1 MAFCTKC
8 GAKLEEFGKFCS
20 RCGAA
25 VPPPVVLDPPRDD
38 DGTVLVRTM
47 PQPVTPAEEPHIPQ
61 PRQNSLAQ
69 EPQQSSPVQEP
80 VPQEPVEVP
89 VAGEEPVYVPPIVPP
104 DPVKKVKKAKTKKEH
119 KPLPLFARRLLSALL
134 CLLLLVSTL
143 GATVIAIVRR
153 GTSQEA
159 LTEMLVNI
167 ELSDIPAD
175 TLIGDADEDASLISW
190 LRNQLAFQHMLYGF
204 YAVSDSKMEK
214 YLDSEIMPFVAEKL
228 NEYVSSIYSGSY
240 DASISEKELTKAVQN
255 SRGYLSKKLG
265 FSLSDEEC
273 SSIVDWLG
281 DYGLEGED
289 LYETSDLSYLMEEG
303 IGSLDVI
310 LPVVHTLT
318 SYWMLALLCLV
329 AVVCV
334 VLLVLVNRKALPVLA
349 WAGGTLTLA
358 GLAIGFP
365 VSIAAKLP
373 RVWTALCNG
382 SELVGVP
389 SGVLLSKGQPITTAI
404 LGTGVVLVAISIV
417 WKLIRKKRAVSAE
430 KHG

>member
-1 MAFCTKC
+1 MAFCTRC
-8 GAKLEEFGKFCS
+8 GAKLEDFGKFCS

-25 VPPPVVLDPPRDD
+25 VAPPVVLDPPQDD

-47 PQPVTPAEEPHIPQ
+47 PKPVTPAEEPHVPQ
-61 PRQNSLAQ
+61 HRQNSLAQ
-69 EPQQSSPVQEP
+69 EPIPQEP
-80 VPQEPVEVP
+80 IQEPVEVP
-89 VAGEEPVYVPPIVPP
+89 VVREEPVYVPPIVSPT
-104 DPVKKVKKAKTKKEH
+104 PVKKVKKAKIKKER
-119 KPLPLFARRLLSALL
+119 KPLPLLARRLLSALL
-134 CLLLLVSTL
+134 CLLLLVSAL

-153 GTSQEA
+153 GTTQEA

-175 TLIGDADEDASLISW
+175 TLIGDADEDVSLVSW
-190 LRNQLAFQHMLYGF
+190 LRNQLAFQHMIYGF

-228 NEYVSSIYSGSY
+228 NEYVSSVYSGSY
-240 DASISEKELTKAVQN
+240 DASISEKELTKAIQN

-265 FSLSDEEC
+265 FSLSDSEC
-273 SSIVDWLG
+273 SSIVNWIG
-281 DYGLEGED
+281 GYGLEGED

-303 IGSLDVI
+303 IGSLDTI

-318 SYWMLALLCLV
+318 SYWMLALLCLA

-334 VLLVLVNRKALPVLA
+334 VLLVLVNRKTLPVLA

-358 GLAIGFP
+358 GLAMGFP
-365 VSIAAKLP
+365 VSIAAGLP
-373 RVWTALCNG
+373 KVWTALCVG

-389 SGVLLSKGQPITTAI
+389 SGVLLSKGLPITTAI
-404 LGTGVVLVAISIV
+404 LGTGVVLVAVCIV
-417 WKLIRKKRAVSAE
+417 WKLIRRKRTAPAE
-430 KHG
+430 KRG